1 MRKYEMT
8 VGLEVHA
15 ELSTETKIFCS
26 CPTDFG
32 APPNTQICPIC
43 MGLPGTLP
51 VLNRRAV
58 EFAIKA
64 GLATN
69 CKIAHSS
76 GIDRKNY
83 FYPDLPKGYQIS
95 QYARPICYD
104 GYIEFEGESGRER
117 VELERIHIEED
128 AGKLIHDREGVTL
141 ADYNRC
147 GRPLIEIVSEPDIHS
162 PETARAYLKK
172 LRSLMVAAGVSNCR
186 MNEGSMRC
194 DVNLSIAPEGAQ
206 TLGERTEIKN
216 LNSFAFVVKAI
227 EYEFKRQCKML
238 DNGERITRQT
248 LRYDAASG
256 KCEVMRSK
264 ESAIDYR
271 FFPEPDLCDVLLDES
286 DIERIKRELPK
297 LPDERKASY
306 IDGLGLSEYDAELIS
321 SDIAL
326 SNFFDEAARFTEH
339 TKILANLLLCEGL
352 RLCGAE
358 EFECPV
364 PAENLAELC
373 TLFGEGRINSSTE
386 KKLLE
391 RMWSEPSESAA
402 DIAEREDLWQI
413 RDEGRLLELVDM
425 AIAENPKAVAD
436 FKGGKSFAIRSIIGR
451 VMAKSA
457 GRAHPEMTEK
467 LILSQINKII

>member
-1 MRKYEMT
+1 MSKYVMT
-8 VGLEVHA
+8 VGLEVHV
-15 ELSTETKIFCS
+15 ELSTKTKIFCS
-26 CPTDFG
+26 CPTYFG
-32 APPNTQICPIC
+32 AEPNTQICPIC
-43 MGLPGTLP
+43 MGHPGTLP
-51 VLNRRAV
+51 TLNRRAV
-58 EFAIKA
+58 EYAVRA

-69 CKIAHSS
+69 CTVEKCS

-95 QYARPICYD
+95 QYDRPIGKNGHSD
-104 GYIEFEGESGRER
+104 VRVGESCER
-117 VELERIHIEED
+117 VGITRIHIEED
-128 AGKLIHDREGVTL
+128 AGKLVHDSEHGTL
-141 ADYNRC
+141 VDYNRC

-162 PETARAYLKK
+162 PETVRAYLKK

-194 DVNLSIAPEGAQ
+194 DVNLSVAPEGAQ

-238 DNGERITRQT
+238 DAGETITRQT

-271 FFPEPDLCDVLLDES
+271 FFPEPDLCDILLDES
-286 DIERIKRELPK
+286 DIERIKSELPR
-297 LPDERKASY
+297 LPDERKESY
-306 IDGLGLSEYDAELIS
+306 IKTLGLSEYDAELIS
-321 SDIAL
+321 SDVAL
-326 SNFFDEAARFTEH
+326 SDLFDESAKFTEH
-339 TKILANLLLCEGL
+339 TKVLANLLLGEGL

-402 DIAEREDLWQI
+402 EIAEREDLWQI
-413 RDEGRLLELVDM
+413 RDEGRLLELVDR

-451 VMAKSA
+451 VMAASA